1 MSIAAILA
9 VADGSENTADVLKAA
24 FRLGRQHDA
33 YVEVLHI
40 EADPYSSIPLL
51 GEGMSGAMVDQMMN
65 DIRERNREYRETA
78 HAYFEAQCRE
88 AGVEPKEARELA
100 GMRGFNAGWKS
111 VEGNEDDVLSR
122 HALLFDMVF
131 MGRPSEDRDSA
142 YTPALEAVLFSA
154 GRPILLLP
162 PGTSDS
168 FGRHVVVAWDGGGQS
183 AKAARNALPFLRMA
197 EQVTVISLVRKEDE
211 ETDPQDL
218 VFYLQRHG
226 IRAEARRTEILSS
239 AGESLLAE
247 TSEVHG
253 EMLVMGAY
261 GHSRL
266 REFLLGGAT
275 QTVLNSAALPVFM
288 AH

>member
-9 VADGSENTADVLKAA
+9 VADGSENTTDVLKAA
-24 FRLGRQHDA
+24 FRLGQQHDA

-65 DIRERNREYRETA
+65 DIRARNSEYRDSA
-78 HAYFEAQCRE
+78 RDYLNAQCK
-88 AGVEPKEARELA
+88 AIGVEPKSADELA
-100 GMRGFNAGWKS
+100 GARGFNVGWRNL
-111 VEGNEDDVLSR
+111 EGSEDNVLAHRS
-122 HALLFDMVF
+122 LLFDMVLI
-131 MGRPSEDRDSA
+131 GRPPEDRESA
-142 YTPALEAVLFSA
+142 YTPALEAVLFNA
-154 GRPILLLP
+154 GRPILLVP
-162 PGTSDS
+162 PGTSES
-168 FGRHVVVAWDGGGQS
+168 FGRNIVVAWDGGGQS
-183 AKAARNALPFLRMA
+183 AKAARNALAFLKQA
-197 EQVTVISLVRKEDE
+197 EKVTVISLVRKDDDK
-211 ETDPQDL
+211 TDPQDL

-226 IRAEARRTEILSS
+226 INAEARRTEILSS

-247 TSEVHG
+247 TSEVQG
-253 EMLVMGAY
+253 DMLVMGAY
-261 GHSRL
+261 SHSRL

>member
-1 MSIAAILA
+1 MSIAALLA
-9 VADGSENTADVLKAA
+9 VADGSENTADLLKAA
-24 FRLGRQHDA
+24 FHLGRQNEA

-65 DIRERNREYRETA
+65 DIRNRNREDRDVAREHFDA
-78 HAYFEAQCRE
+78 ECRQN
-88 AGVEPKEARELA
+88 GLEPKEAGDLA
-100 GMRGFNAGWKS
+100 GQRGFNAGWAS
-111 VEGNEDDVLSR
+111 EEGSEDDVLAR
-122 HALLFDMVF
+122 HALLFDMVL
-131 MGRPSEDRDSA
+131 MGRPSEERDSA

-154 GRPILLLP
+154 GRPVLLVP
-162 PGTSDS
+162 PGTGQS

-183 AKAARNALPFLRMA
+183 AKAARNALPFLRAA
-197 EQVTVISLVRKEDE
+197 EQVTVISLVRKDDE

-218 VFYLQRHG
+218 VFFLQRHG

-247 TSEVHG
+247 TSEVG
-253 EMLVMGAY
+253 GDMLVMGAY

-275 QTVLNSAALPVFM
+275 QTVLNSASLPVFM

>member
-9 VADGSENTADVLKAA
+9 VADGSENTTDVLKAA
-24 FRLGRQHDA
+24 LRLGKQHDA

-65 DIRERNREYRETA
+65 DIRARNSEYREA
-78 HAYFEAQCRE
+78 ARGYFEAQCK
-88 AGVEPKEARELA
+88 AVGVEAKSADELA
-100 GMRGFNAGWKS
+100 GARGFNVGWRNL
-111 VEGNEDDVLSR
+111 EGSEDDVLAQRS
-122 HALLFDMVF
+122 LLFDMVL
-131 MGRPSEDRDSA
+131 MGRPPEDRESA
-142 YTPALEAVLFSA
+142 YTPALEAVLFNA
-154 GRPILLLP
+154 GRPILLVP
-162 PGTSDS
+162 PGTGES
-168 FGRHVVVAWDGGGQS
+168 FGHNIVVAWDGGGQS
-183 AKAARNALPFLRMA
+183 AKAARNALAFLKRA
-197 EQVTVISLVRKEDE
+197 EKVTVVSLARKDDDK
-211 ETDPQDL
+211 TDPQDL

-226 IRAEARRTEILSS
+226 ITAEARRTEILSS

-247 TSEVHG
+247 TSEAQG
-253 EMLVMGAY
+253 DMLVMGAY
-261 GHSRL
+261 SHSRL